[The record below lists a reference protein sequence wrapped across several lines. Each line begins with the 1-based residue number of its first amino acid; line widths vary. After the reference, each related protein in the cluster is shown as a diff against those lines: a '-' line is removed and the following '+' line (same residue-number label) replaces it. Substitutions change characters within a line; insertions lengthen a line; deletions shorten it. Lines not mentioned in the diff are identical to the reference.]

1 MHTMTTMTN
10 QQWRLI
16 HRPEDALGPEHFTWH
31 TEPVPPLQEGEFLSR
46 IVYLSLDPTN
56 RLWAREADSYLP
68 PVPLGDVMRGVTLA
82 VVEQSR
88 HPRFQPGELV
98 MGMQGWQS
106 YAISDGTDMQKVLPI
121 PTLPLH
127 AYMGLFSHIGIT
139 AYVGLLDIGK
149 PKAGETLVVSAA
161 AGAVGSLVAQIGKI
175 KGCRVVGIAGSAEK
189 CRWLTDELG
198 LDAAINYKTDDV
210 ATALRQHCPDGI
222 DIYFDNV
229 GGAILDAVLGQVN
242 MHARIPVCGLISTY
256 NTTGPVAG
264 PANFG
269 NVLIK
274 RVRMQGFIV
283 MDHMHRI
290 PEVAIRLGAW
300 LVAGKLTYRIDMVD
314 GLEQAPQA
322 IQRLFAGTNQGKLV
336 VRVSEEPTA
345 RQTYARIT
353 VSTAIN
359 LMHTGQR
366 WLHLRIPNPGN
377 HL

>member
-1 MHTMTTMTN
+1 
-10 QQWRLI
+10 
-16 HRPEDALGPEHFTWH
+16 
-31 TEPVPPLQEGEFLSR
+31 
-46 IVYLSLDPTN
+46 
-56 RLWAREADSYLP
+56 
-68 PVPLGDVMRGVTLA
+68 
-82 VVEQSR
+82 
-88 HPRFQPGELV
+88 
-98 MGMQGWQS
+98 
-106 YAISDGTDMQKVLPI
+106 
-121 PTLPLH
+121 
-127 AYMGLFSHIGIT
+127 
-139 AYVGLLDIGK
+139 VGLLDIGK

-229 GGAILDAVLGQVN
+229 GGAILDAVLGQVTT
-242 MHARIPVCGLISTY
+242 HARIPVCGLISTY

-283 MDHMHRI
+283 LDHMHRI
-290 PEVAIRLGAW
+290 PEVAVRLGAW
-300 LVAGKLTYRIDMVD
+300 LAAGKLTYRIDMVD

-353 VSTAIN
+353 VSTAIK
-359 LMHTGQR
+359 LMHMGQH
-366 WLHLRIPNPGN
+366 WLHLRPRATQHSAQTPQG
-377 HL
+377 